1 MSRMAQSERGE
12 RSCRFLGAGWSGREQ
27 NGDISF
33 RWALGPE
40 SVVIAPLKSPDL
52 LLPGEPQQQ
61 PGYLLRFRA
70 QPYHEGEQTIEFWVN
85 GELVGHQPLAPQT
98 AEYEITIP
106 SWACQGPNKG
116 TGERD
121 LNGTSAEE
129 GWRRGS
135 SRKSGT
141 SSAYFARREI
151 EHARETLKRR
161 MALWSSPGSDQDG
174 DQKRQETKEA
184 PA

>member
-1 MSRMAQSERGE
+1 MPLS
-12 RSCRFLGAGWSGREQ
+12 LGAGWSGREQ

-40 SVVIAPLKSPDL
+40 SVVIAPLKSPHF

-106 SWACQGPNKG
+106 AGIIRRNLNAIVMRYSYWLIDPGTVAAERRPLAVRFEQLDFIRQG
-116 TGERD
+116 R
-121 LNGTSAEE
+121 
-129 GWRRGS
+129 
-135 SRKSGT
+135 
-141 SSAYFARREI
+141 
-151 EHARETLKRR
+151 
-161 MALWSSPGSDQDG
+161 
-174 DQKRQETKEA
+174 
-184 PA
+184 